1 MPTGYDKRL
10 LRVIAYI
17 EANPAGDLSLDA
29 LADAAA
35 MSRFHW
41 HRVFH
46 AMTGETAADVVR
58 RVRMQQA
65 AAWLVQ
71 EGWALAEVARRVGYS
86 SPRSFAKAFRD
97 LYGVTPS
104 TFRAQ
109 GAAVPPLTLKPKG
122 SRAMYDVTVQSVG
135 PLRLAAVAHK
145 GAYDKISKAFA
156 RAGRIVEQHHLID
169 RITQMIA
176 LQYDDP
182 SLVPESKLRSYAGFT
197 LDDGAEVPAEMEK
210 VDVPGGRFAVL
221 RHKGPYSGL
230 PDAFAYL
237 YGRWLPDSGEE
248 LRDAPNME
256 IYHNTPMNAA
266 DEDLLTEI
274 RVPIR

>member
-156 RAGRIVEQHHLID
+156 RAGWIVEQHHLID